1 MATVAIIGTLDTKGA
16 EIALAKQLIEA
27 AGCSTVVVDV
37 GIHAPA
43 QVAPDVTA
51 AAVARAAGAD
61 LEALRRGNDRG
72 EAMSAM
78 ARGAA
83 IIAHELH
90 EAGNLQAIFSLGGSG
105 GASIAAAAMRALP
118 IGVPKL
124 MVSTVAGGNVA
135 PYVGTS
141 DLMMMYPVIDFA
153 GLNPISERVIA
164 NAAAAIAAMAKSTG
178 GPIVLSKPIIA
189 ITMFGVTTPGAT
201 AAREWLEAKGYD
213 VLIFH
218 ANGAGGRS
226 MEALM
231 RGGLVRGVLDLTTT
245 ELADEVVGGTLSAGP
260 ERLDTAGSLGLPQ
273 VVSLGA
279 LDMVNFGPLA
289 SVPEKFRGRKLYQH
303 NPTVTLMRTTPEECA
318 ILGALIGEKLN
329 RAKGPTAVFIPVNG
343 ISAIS
348 QPGGVFFDPAA
359 DAALIEALRRTLD
372 PRIACTV
379 VDTDVNDGQFAR
391 TMAETLDGFLRGT
404 IR

>member
-16 EIALAKQLIEA
+16 EFGLAKGLIEA
-27 AGCSTVVVDV
+27 AGCSTLLIDV
-37 GIHAPA
+37 GIQAPVH
-43 QVAPDVTA
+43 VAPDIAA
-51 AAVARAAGAD
+51 AAVASAAGSD

-72 EAMSAM
+72 EAMAAM

-83 IIAHELH
+83 IIARSLH
-90 EAGNLQAIFSLGGSG
+90 ETGQIQAIFSLGGSG
-105 GASIAAAAMRALP
+105 GASIASAAMRALP

-141 DLMMMYPVIDFA
+141 DIMMMYPVIDFA
-153 GLNPISERVIA
+153 GLNPISARVIA
-164 NAAAAIAAMAKSTG
+164 NASVAIAAMAKSSG
-178 GPIVLSKPIIA
+178 APIVLSKPIIA

-201 AAREWLEAKGYD
+201 AAREWLEAKGYE

-218 ANGAGGRS
+218 ANGTGGRS

-231 RGGLVRGVLDLTTT
+231 RDGLVRGVLDLTTT

-260 ERLDTAGSLGLPQ
+260 ERLDAAGSLGLPQ

-289 SVPEKFRGRKLYQH
+289 TVPEKFRGRKLYQH
-303 NPTVTLMRTTPEECA
+303 NPTVTLMRTTADECVE
-318 ILGALIGEKLN
+318 LGALIGDKLN
-329 RAKGPTAVFIPVNG
+329 RAKGPVAVFIPAKG

-348 QPGGVFFDPAA
+348 KPGGVFFDPAA
-359 DAALIEALRRTLD
+359 DAALIGALRKTLD

-379 VDTDVNDGQFAR
+379 VDTDINDPQFAR
-391 TMAETLDGFLRGT
+391 SMAETLDGFLKGT
-404 IR
+404 TT